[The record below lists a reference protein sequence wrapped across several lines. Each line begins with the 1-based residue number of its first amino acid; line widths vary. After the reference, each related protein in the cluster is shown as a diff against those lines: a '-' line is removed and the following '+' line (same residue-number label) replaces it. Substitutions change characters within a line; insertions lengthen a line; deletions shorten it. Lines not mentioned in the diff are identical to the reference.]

1 MVWSIYVC
9 VVLLAIAEYNE
20 MIPGYLLTTPAF
32 DVSEDAILLA
42 CKYMDCFAIPL
53 IIQISYFG
61 SNRRN
66 MKKLISTFKFW
77 NYCRKKTAVV
87 STDNSINPSTI

>member
-1 MVWSIYVC
+1 MFKFSYPLIFLALQAPVDEIVELCRYV
-9 VVLLAIAEYNE
+9 
-20 MIPGYLLTTPAF
+20 
-32 DVSEDAILLA
+32 
-42 CKYMDCFAIPL
+42 DCFAVSL
-53 IIQISYFG
+53 IIPISYIG

-87 STDNSINPSTI
+87 SIDSSINPSSL